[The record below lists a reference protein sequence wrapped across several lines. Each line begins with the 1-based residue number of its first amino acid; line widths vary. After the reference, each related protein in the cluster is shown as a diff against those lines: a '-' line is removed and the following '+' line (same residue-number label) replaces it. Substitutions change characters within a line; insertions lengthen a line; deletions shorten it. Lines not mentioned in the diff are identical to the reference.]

1 MNRQPAVAG
10 HFYQGTKEALR
21 RQVEEFIVPAE
32 KVRAFGILSPHAGL
46 IYSGAVAGAVYSS
59 IDLPDTFVLIGPN
72 HTGLGAP
79 VSIMCEGRWETP
91 LGSVAIDEPLARS
104 ILSRSPRLR
113 EDSLAHLRE
122 HSLEVQLPFIQYFK
136 KSFTIVP
143 IQMLDTRLETCLE
156 VGRAVGEAIGG
167 RSQESGVRSQGSR
180 NEKLS
185 APNSLLR
192 TPNGVLIIASSDMSH
207 YEPAA
212 AAKEK
217 DYEAIRHILALDPEG
232 LYSTVK
238 NQGITMCGY
247 GPAVTMLAACKIL
260 GATKAKLIKYANSG
274 DVSGDYEQV
283 VGYAGIVI
291 M

>member
-1 MNRQPAVAG
+1 MLRKPAVAG
-10 HFYQGTKEALR
+10 HFYQGTKESLKQ
-21 RQVEEFIVPAE
+21 QVREFIVPAE
-32 KVRAFGILSPHAGL
+32 KVRALGIMSPHAGL

-91 LGSVAIDEPLARS
+91 LGSVDIDEPLARS
-104 ILSRSPRLR
+104 ILSRSPRIQ

-136 KSFTIVP
+136 KSFKIVP

-156 VGRAVGEAIGG
+156 VGRAVGEAIAECGM
-167 RSQESGVRSQGSR
+167 R
-180 NEKLS
+180 NAECKPEIRNPKS
-185 APNSLLR
+185 EIRND
-192 TPNGVLIIASSDMSH
+192 LIVASSDMSH
-207 YEPAA
+207 YERAA
-212 AAKEK
+212 AAKQK
-217 DYEAIRHILALDPEG
+217 DFEAIRHILALDPEG

-247 GPAVTMLAACKIL
+247 GPAAAMLAACKIL
-260 GATKAKLIKYANSG
+260 GASEAKLVNYANSG

-283 VGYAGIVI
+283 VGYAGIIVV
-291 M
+291 